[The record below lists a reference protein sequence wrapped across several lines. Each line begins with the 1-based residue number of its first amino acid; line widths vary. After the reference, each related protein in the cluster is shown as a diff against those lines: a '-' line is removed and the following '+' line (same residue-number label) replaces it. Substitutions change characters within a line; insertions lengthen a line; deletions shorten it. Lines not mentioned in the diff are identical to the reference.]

1 MCDPLTNELIAKLVH
16 HEAMVIKLQDDRPE
30 LALIWLAG
38 VEILRTKLQ
47 SLGV

>member
-1 MCDPLTNELIAKLVH
+1 MDPELLKLRLAH

-38 VEILRTKLQ
+38 VEILRTKLN
-47 SLGV
+47 SLGVVT